1 MPMTRN
7 VRGSPRERGAVNP
20 ILAASLVVGLGLL
33 ALGIDLGQLFV
44 GKNELQNI
52 ADAAALAGAKKLIQ
66 AKDPNN
72 PQAVAVYCDEALNA
86 VQAVAGENRSF
97 GSTMTVSG
105 ADVVVG
111 KWDFA
116 TSSFS
121 RTGCST
127 NPMDVTA
134 IQVTVRRD
142 GTHNPTLASFFGN
155 FFGVSQLSTSAT
167 AVAYLGLAGTSSL
180 TIPFA
185 VPTNYPAGQG
195 PYSQFHPWLKWLGP
209 KTAHATDPQPYTWRD
224 LGGSSLDT
232 TRATFI
238 MPSYSERTNLSK
250 LQKYIKGPSMG
261 GLQYPQIKVNQKVYP
276 ISEYKWATNVYNNF
290 LYLRDR
296 YNASK
301 LPNGKW
307 RVTVAVYG
315 TNQVT
320 AAAPP
325 PSFLKLA
332 GQLLGPSQA
341 HACASYTVPA
351 VYVQG
356 FVTLDVTGVLCDY
369 NDDGTWDSNCKSY
382 SYPNPRS
389 CDKKCKLTLEMPLNQ
404 NYLTTDKSSNP
415 GPFQQDYRAMNPSA
429 NSVGTFAS
437 VPYLVK

>member
-1 MPMTRN
+1 MPFNN
-7 VRGSPRERGAVNP
+7 VRGSPRERGAITP
-20 ILAASLVVGLGLL
+20 ILAACLAVGLGLL
-33 ALGIDLGQLFV
+33 AFSIDLGQVFV

-72 PQAVAVYCDEALNA
+72 PQAVAVYCEEALSA
-86 VQAVAGENRSF
+86 AQAVAGENRSF

-105 ADVVVG
+105 ADIVVG

-116 TSSFS
+116 TKSFS

-142 GTHNPTLASFFGN
+142 GTTNPTLASFFGS
-155 FFGVSQLSTSAT
+155 FFGVSEMQTSAT

-185 VPTNYPAGQG
+185 VPPNYPAGQG

-209 KTAHATDPQPYTWRD
+209 KVAHATDPQPYTWRD
-224 LGGSSLDT
+224 LGGTNLDT

-238 MPSYSERTNLSK
+238 MPNEAERTDLSK
-250 LQKYIKGPSMG
+250 LQKYIKGASGG
-261 GLQYPQIKVNQKVYP
+261 GLNYPQVKVGQKVYP
-276 ISEYKWATNVYNNF
+276 ISEYRWASNVYDNF
-290 LYLRDR
+290 NYLRNR
-296 YNASK
+296 YNTSK
-301 LPNGKW
+301 RPDGKW
-307 RVTVAVYG
+307 RVTVAVYS
-315 TNQVT
+315 TTPVT
-320 AAAPP
+320 AAAPS
-325 PSFLKLA
+325 PSVLRLA
-332 GQLLGPSQA
+332 GRLLGPSEA

-369 NDDGTWDSNCKSY
+369 NDDGTWDSNCKNY
-382 SYPNPRS
+382 SYPDSRS
-389 CDKKCKLTLEMPLNQ
+389 CDKKCKVTLEMPLNQ
-404 NYLTTDKSSNP
+404 NYLTTDQSSNP
-415 GPFQQDYRAMNPSA
+415 APYQRDYQAMNPSA
-429 NSVGTFAS
+429 NPVGTFAS